1 VVPTATL
8 RGFMSSAYED
18 SITVEQ
24 ALPGGQVQTP
34 LGPGDEA
41 RSKEQERKGGVQGFL
56 Q

>member
-1 VVPTATL
+1 VVP
-8 RGFMSSAYED
+8 RSKPFDGFD
-18 SITVEQ
+18 QQ

-41 RSKEQERKGGVQGFL
+41 RRKEQERKGGVQGFL

>member
-1 VVPTATL
+1 MTSFVAVSVDEEGNT
-8 RGFMSSAYED
+8 SK
-18 SITVEQ
+18 Q

-41 RSKEQERKGGVQGFL
+41 RRKEQERKGGVQGFL